1 MPQLGPGEVL
11 LKVNVASICGTD
23 VKVLHR
29 TLQGQPAG
37 EFIMGHEYAGTV
49 AALGP
54 GVNEFQIGERVAVE
68 VHKGCDRCENC
79 IKGWYTS
86 CLNYG
91 DLAKGHR
98 AKGLTCDGGFAEYA
112 VNHINTLY
120 RLPDNLTLEQACMV
134 TTAASPLW
142 AIDLMGGYV
151 AGETVLVLGPGPIGL
166 IAVQLCKALG
176 AERVILSGTR
186 DSRLEIGKQYGADF
200 TINVRKENLADRV
213 REITQG
219 KGADS
224 VLECAGGPT
233 SMQEALEN
241 VKRGGRIGV
250 VAWYTGPVADGYE
263 SRGSEQRPHLRGTR
277 RGWNELRPLASSHER
292 GQDRG
297 RPDHHSSLHAG
308 SDSRSVPDLRRAD
321 RQCVEGDHP
330 HLRPSLK
337 NPGSS
342 ILRRRNRR
350 TVIGADSGLLTAL
363 ALGAFAWDHAPRR
376 TLVIGMPVTPQNCLT
391 SASSGAKD
399 LGYFEEEGIN
409 VDFAQFES
417 SLQALRGGVAGGLD
431 ILGASSEPVITAI
444 SRGAKIRSI
453 FSYAHRLTV
462 VMAAQ
467 ENIRRPADLRGKNL
481 GIQEVGAFREVMTRA
496 VLHSAGLT
504 PQDVITFPCERRLIA
519 ALTANM
525 IDRPSCTSTK
535 RTWRGQK
542 EASLN
547 SLVRLG
553 RSFQLLL
560 FGMISTS

>member
-1 MPQLGPGEVL
+1 MNAVVLHGADVMRVEKRSVPQLGHGEVL
-11 LKVNVASICGTD
+11 LRVNVASICGTD

-54 GVNEFQIGERVAVE
+54 GVNEFEIGERVAVE

-120 RLPDNLTLEQACMV
+120 RLPDNLTFEQACMV

-142 AIDLMGGYV
+142 AIDLMGGYL

-186 DSRLEIGKQYGADF
+186 DSRLEIGKQHGADF
-200 TINVRKENLADRV
+200 TINVRKETLADRV
-213 REITQG
+213 GEITQG

-250 VAWYTGPVADGYE
+250 VAWYAGPVQMDMNLAVRSNVRIYAA
-263 SRGSEQRPHLRGTR
+263 RGEG
-277 RGWNELRPLASSHER
+277 GMNC
-292 GQDRG
+292 G
-297 RPDHHSSLHAG
+297 RS
-308 SDSRSVPDLRRAD
+308 
-321 RQCVEGDHP
+321 
-330 HLRPSLK
+330 
-337 NPGSS
+337 
-342 ILRRRNRR
+342 
-350 TVIGADSGLLTAL
+350 L
-363 ALGAFAWDHAPRR
+363 ALMSAGKIAADPIITHHF
-376 TLVIGMPVTPQNCLT
+376 TLDQIH
-391 SASSGAKD
+391 
-399 LGYFEEEGIN
+399 E
-409 VDFAQFES
+409 
-417 SLQALRGGVAGGLD
+417 
-431 ILGASSEPVITAI
+431 
-444 SRGAKIRSI
+444 
-453 FSYAHRLTV
+453 
-462 VMAAQ
+462 
-467 ENIRRPADLRGKNL
+467 
-481 GIQEVGAFREVMTRA
+481 AFRTYVERIDNA
-496 VLHSAGLT
+496 LK
-504 PQDVITFPCERRLIA
+504 VIIH
-519 ALTANM
+519 
-525 IDRPSCTSTK
+525 
-535 RTWRGQK
+535 
-542 EASLN
+542 
-547 SLVRLG
+547 V
-553 RSFQLLL
+553 
-560 FGMISTS
+560 

>member
-1 MPQLGPGEVL
+1 MPIPTTMNAVVLHNADDMRVEKRSVPQLGHGEVL

-29 TLQGQPAG
+29 TLQGQPVG

-54 GVNEFQIGERVAVE
+54 GVNEFEIGERVAVE

-120 RLPDNLTLEQACMV
+120 RLPDNLTFEQACMV

-142 AIDLMGGYV
+142 AIDLMGGYL

-186 DSRLEIGKQYGADF
+186 DSRLEIGKQHGADF
-200 TINVRKENLADRV
+200 TINVRKETLADRV
-213 REITQG
+213 GEITQG

-250 VAWYTGPVADGYE
+250 VAWYAGPVQMDMNLAVRSNVRIYAA
-263 SRGSEQRPHLRGTR
+263 RGEG
-277 RGWNELRPLASSHER
+277 GMNC
-292 GQDRG
+292 G
-297 RPDHHSSLHAG
+297 RS
-308 SDSRSVPDLRRAD
+308 
-321 RQCVEGDHP
+321 
-330 HLRPSLK
+330 
-337 NPGSS
+337 
-342 ILRRRNRR
+342 
-350 TVIGADSGLLTAL
+350 L
-363 ALGAFAWDHAPRR
+363 ALMSAGKIAADPIITHHF
-376 TLVIGMPVTPQNCLT
+376 TLDQIH
-391 SASSGAKD
+391 
-399 LGYFEEEGIN
+399 E
-409 VDFAQFES
+409 
-417 SLQALRGGVAGGLD
+417 
-431 ILGASSEPVITAI
+431 
-444 SRGAKIRSI
+444 
-453 FSYAHRLTV
+453 
-462 VMAAQ
+462 
-467 ENIRRPADLRGKNL
+467 
-481 GIQEVGAFREVMTRA
+481 AFRTYVERIDNA
-496 VLHSAGLT
+496 LK
-504 PQDVITFPCERRLIA
+504 VIIH
-519 ALTANM
+519 
-525 IDRPSCTSTK
+525 
-535 RTWRGQK
+535 
-542 EASLN
+542 
-547 SLVRLG
+547 V
-553 RSFQLLL
+553 
-560 FGMISTS
+560 

>member
-1 MPQLGPGEVL
+1 MPIPTTMNAVVLHDADDMRVEERSVPQLGPGEVL

-29 TLQGQPAG
+29 TLQGQPVG

-54 GVNEFQIGERVAVE
+54 GINEFEIGERVAVE

-120 RLPDNLTLEQACMV
+120 RLPDNLTFEQACMV

-142 AIDLMGGYV
+142 AIDLMGGYL

-186 DSRLEIGKQYGADF
+186 DSRLEIGKQHGADF
-200 TINVRKENLADRV
+200 TINVRKENLAERV
-213 REITQG
+213 REITHG

-250 VAWYTGPVADGYE
+250 VAWYTGPVQMDMNLAVRSNVRIYAA
-263 SRGSEQRPHLRGTR
+263 RGEG
-277 RGWNELRPLASSHER
+277 GMNC
-292 GQDRG
+292 G
-297 RPDHHSSLHAG
+297 RS
-308 SDSRSVPDLRRAD
+308 
-321 RQCVEGDHP
+321 
-330 HLRPSLK
+330 
-337 NPGSS
+337 
-342 ILRRRNRR
+342 
-350 TVIGADSGLLTAL
+350 L
-363 ALGAFAWDHAPRR
+363 ALMSAGKIAADPIITHHF
-376 TLVIGMPVTPQNCLT
+376 TLDQIH
-391 SASSGAKD
+391 
-399 LGYFEEEGIN
+399 E
-409 VDFAQFES
+409 
-417 SLQALRGGVAGGLD
+417 
-431 ILGASSEPVITAI
+431 
-444 SRGAKIRSI
+444 
-453 FSYAHRLTV
+453 
-462 VMAAQ
+462 
-467 ENIRRPADLRGKNL
+467 
-481 GIQEVGAFREVMTRA
+481 AFRTYVERIDNA
-496 VLHSAGLT
+496 LK
-504 PQDVITFPCERRLIA
+504 VIIH
-519 ALTANM
+519 
-525 IDRPSCTSTK
+525 
-535 RTWRGQK
+535 
-542 EASLN
+542 
-547 SLVRLG
+547 V
-553 RSFQLLL
+553 
-560 FGMISTS
+560 

>member
-1 MPQLGPGEVL
+1 MLIPTTMNAVVLHDADDMRVEERSVPQLGHGEVL

-54 GVNEFQIGERVAVE
+54 GVNEFKIGERVAVE

-120 RLPDNLTLEQACMV
+120 RLPDNLTFEQACMV

-142 AIDLMGGYV
+142 AIDLMGGYL

-186 DSRLEIGKQYGADF
+186 DARLEIGKQHGADF

-250 VAWYTGPVADGYE
+250 VAWYAGPVQMDMNLAVRSNVRIYAA
-263 SRGSEQRPHLRGTR
+263 RGEG
-277 RGWNELRPLASSHER
+277 GMNC
-292 GQDRG
+292 G
-297 RPDHHSSLHAG
+297 RS
-308 SDSRSVPDLRRAD
+308 
-321 RQCVEGDHP
+321 
-330 HLRPSLK
+330 
-337 NPGSS
+337 
-342 ILRRRNRR
+342 
-350 TVIGADSGLLTAL
+350 L
-363 ALGAFAWDHAPRR
+363 ALMSAGKIAADPIITHHFTLDH
-376 TLVIGMPVTPQNCLT
+376 IH
-391 SASSGAKD
+391 
-399 LGYFEEEGIN
+399 E
-409 VDFAQFES
+409 
-417 SLQALRGGVAGGLD
+417 
-431 ILGASSEPVITAI
+431 
-444 SRGAKIRSI
+444 
-453 FSYAHRLTV
+453 
-462 VMAAQ
+462 
-467 ENIRRPADLRGKNL
+467 
-481 GIQEVGAFREVMTRA
+481 AFRTYVERIDNA
-496 VLHSAGLT
+496 LK
-504 PQDVITFPCERRLIA
+504 VIIH
-519 ALTANM
+519 
-525 IDRPSCTSTK
+525 I
-535 RTWRGQK
+535 
-542 EASLN
+542 
-547 SLVRLG
+547 
-553 RSFQLLL
+553 
-560 FGMISTS
+560 

>member
-1 MPQLGPGEVL
+1 MPIPTTMNAVVLHDADDMRLEKRSVPQLGHGEVL
-11 LKVNVASICGTD
+11 LRVNVASICGTD
-23 VKVLHR
+23 LKVLHR

-54 GVNEFQIGERVAVE
+54 GVNEFQVGERVAVE

-120 RLPDNLTLEQACMV
+120 RLPDNLTFEQACMV

-142 AIDLMGGYV
+142 AIDLMGGYL

-186 DSRLEIGKQYGADF
+186 DSRLDIGKRHGADF
-200 TINVRKENLADRV
+200 TINVRNVNLADRV

-250 VAWYTGPVADGYE
+250 VAWYTGPVQMDMNLAVRSNVRIYAA
-263 SRGSEQRPHLRGTR
+263 RGEG
-277 RGWNELRPLASSHER
+277 GMNC
-292 GQDRG
+292 G
-297 RPDHHSSLHAG
+297 RS
-308 SDSRSVPDLRRAD
+308 
-321 RQCVEGDHP
+321 
-330 HLRPSLK
+330 
-337 NPGSS
+337 
-342 ILRRRNRR
+342 
-350 TVIGADSGLLTAL
+350 L
-363 ALGAFAWDHAPRR
+363 ALMSAGKIAADPIITHHF
-376 TLVIGMPVTPQNCLT
+376 TLDQIH
-391 SASSGAKD
+391 
-399 LGYFEEEGIN
+399 E
-409 VDFAQFES
+409 
-417 SLQALRGGVAGGLD
+417 
-431 ILGASSEPVITAI
+431 
-444 SRGAKIRSI
+444 
-453 FSYAHRLTV
+453 
-462 VMAAQ
+462 
-467 ENIRRPADLRGKNL
+467 
-481 GIQEVGAFREVMTRA
+481 AFRTYVERIDNALKV
-496 VLHSAGLT
+496 
-504 PQDVITFPCERRLIA
+504 VIH
-519 ALTANM
+519 
-525 IDRPSCTSTK
+525 
-535 RTWRGQK
+535 
-542 EASLN
+542 
-547 SLVRLG
+547 V
-553 RSFQLLL
+553 
-560 FGMISTS
+560 

>member
-1 MPQLGPGEVL
+1 MPIPSAMSAVVLHDADDMRVEERSMPQIGPGEVL
-11 LKVNVASICGTD
+11 LKVEVASICGTD

-37 EFIMGHEYAGTV
+37 QFIMGHEYAGTV

-54 GVNEFQIGERVAVE
+54 GVSEFQIGERVAVE

-120 RLPDNLTLEQACMV
+120 RLPDNLTFEQACMV

-186 DSRLEIGKQYGADF
+186 DSRLEIGKQHGADF

-213 REITQG
+213 RQITDG

-250 VAWYTGPVADGYE
+250 VAWYTGPVQVDMNLAVRSNVRIYAA
-263 SRGSEQRPHLRGTR
+263 RGEGGMSC
-277 RGWNELRPLASSHER
+277 
-292 GQDRG
+292 G
-297 RPDHHSSLHAG
+297 RS
-308 SDSRSVPDLRRAD
+308 
-321 RQCVEGDHP
+321 
-330 HLRPSLK
+330 
-337 NPGSS
+337 
-342 ILRRRNRR
+342 
-350 TVIGADSGLLTAL
+350 L
-363 ALGAFAWDHAPRR
+363 ALMSAGKIAADPIITHHF
-376 TLVIGMPVTPQNCLT
+376 TLDQIH
-391 SASSGAKD
+391 
-399 LGYFEEEGIN
+399 E
-409 VDFAQFES
+409 
-417 SLQALRGGVAGGLD
+417 
-431 ILGASSEPVITAI
+431 
-444 SRGAKIRSI
+444 
-453 FSYAHRLTV
+453 
-462 VMAAQ
+462 
-467 ENIRRPADLRGKNL
+467 
-481 GIQEVGAFREVMTRA
+481 AFRTYVERIDNALKV
-496 VLHSAGLT
+496 
-504 PQDVITFPCERRLIA
+504 VIHI
-519 ALTANM
+519 
-525 IDRPSCTSTK
+525 
-535 RTWRGQK
+535 
-542 EASLN
+542 
-547 SLVRLG
+547 
-553 RSFQLLL
+553 
-560 FGMISTS
+560 